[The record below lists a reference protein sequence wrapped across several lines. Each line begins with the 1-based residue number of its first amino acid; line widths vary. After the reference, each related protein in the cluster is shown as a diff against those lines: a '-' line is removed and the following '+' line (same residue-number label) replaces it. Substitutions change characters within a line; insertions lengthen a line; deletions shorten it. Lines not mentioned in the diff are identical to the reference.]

1 MLFFFIKICLIYIF
15 DIDQLEKKLQRKQ
28 SGVKHHKPLQRN
40 LEDMLNYSSICNCS
54 WNLNLFW
61 LAIIHWESIRE
72 ISNFSNS
79 SHLELRMR
87 LSHTIFERDQGPK
100 TITARYG
107 VIFQWFQK
115 IDLNVKSLGRT
126 TDGCK
131 KMAIIHIN
139 DKGTDDDTNVNSF
152 INHFM
157 YVFIWHQGEFVYKW
171 FLLFLLSWQHIWLL

>member
-15 DIDQLEKKLQRKQ
+15 DIDQLEKNYRENK
-28 SGVKHHKPLQRN
+28 VA
-40 LEDMLNYSSICNCS
+40 LNTINHYRETWKIC
-54 WNLNLFW
+54 WTIRQY
-61 LAIIHWESIRE
+61 AIVVEIWTYFDLLESIRE

-79 SHLELRMR
+79 SHLELRTR
-87 LSHTIFERDQGPK
+87 LSHTIFERDQGPR